1 MWQIEESVPSVP
13 EEELLSELNDGSP
26 GTLHHSIDE
35 QVESESD
42 GEESYG
48 DYLDDFHRG
57 DSEDEQK
64 QSLKS
69 SHAESIESI
78 QDEENLVEKI
88 LAEKV
93 YRHWRRV
100 VCARREK
107 PKQKN
112 INDESK
118 MPKPQAH
125 LAVSVKAAS
134 VRDANFQS
142 GSFYLKPVLA
152 SSVAEIEPTEASV
165 SKPVLASSVLDRH
178 IEAAQK
184 ALLVSSVRDCAHTEA
199 LKSSG
204 VFEVPDDSGINV
216 TPQHLHLGMLARRQA
231 DNQVGQVLTQIGR
244 CLGGLLYRQAGK
256 IVAQFCEMWRM

>member
-1 MWQIEESVPSVP
+1 MATTSKSLSSLQKYRPCLYPQSRTMTSTPTYGKEAPTRPHHVFCAPS
-13 EEELLSELNDGSP
+13 G
-26 GTLHHSIDE
+26 
-35 QVESESD
+35 
-42 GEESYG
+42 
-48 DYLDDFHRG
+48 
-57 DSEDEQK
+57 
-64 QSLKS
+64 
-69 SHAESIESI
+69 
-78 QDEENLVEKI
+78 
-88 LAEKV
+88 
-93 YRHWRRV
+93 
-100 VCARREK
+100 
-107 PKQKN
+107 
-112 INDESK
+112 
-118 MPKPQAH
+118 
-125 LAVSVKAAS
+125 
-134 VRDANFQS
+134 